1 LNPPPVP
8 GAAVLPAHALRDFT
22 EALDGLP
29 RSHPRVIGR
38 WLLRFGM
45 AAMLSLVLTGP
56 AAPNICLAV
65 AGLGCVLSRPPLR
78 QLPGLPW
85 GLLFFAW
92 VGLSAIISA
101 RTGFSAHPMIG
112 LGLIYTWVVLYLG
125 QLAFCHEPTLRI
137 ALRVLSIVVVASSI
151 LALLQFT
158 IGLGTHGPLRLD
170 PHGKRFE
177 HGVGFMNLHLSQGP
191 VMAYDALLLAAAS
204 TLLLIPRSPGLAGS
218 VGAAIAVFLSTARMA
233 YLGLA
238 AGVGAAFAARGV
250 RYLGR
255 ALLYTALIAGLAIAI
270 LYLWQ
275 PLRTARALHGDDGRW
290 LIWRTSVRLIATHPL
305 IGTGGPEGFKA
316 EYSWQF
322 PLANPGA
329 KDEFIVGGAPHA
341 HNSFLSIAAEHG
353 LPALILYLGMLL
365 GALHGCWRRRHSCP
379 MAWQLGLA
387 VVVAGTVA
395 GMFENLAG
403 HSVPSYAFFL
413 VLAISSVLPGRPA
426 APALATDPARP

>member
-1 LNPPPVP
+1 LNP
-8 GAAVLPAHALRDFT
+8 LPAPGPATLPADALRAYT
-22 EALDGLP
+22 EHLDGLP
-29 RSHPRVIGR
+29 RTHPRVIGR
-38 WLLRFGM
+38 CLLRYGM

-65 AGLGCVLSRPPLR
+65 AALGCVLARPPMRHLA
-78 QLPGLPW
+78 GLGW
-85 GLLFFAW
+85 GLGFFAW

-101 RTGFSAHPMIG
+101 RTGYSAHPMIG
-112 LGLIYTWVVLYLG
+112 LGLIYTWVALYLG
-125 QLAFCHEPTLRI
+125 QLAFVHEPTLRL
-137 ALRVLSIVVVASSI
+137 ALRALSVVVVASSI

-158 IGLGTHGPLRLD
+158 IGLGNHGPLRLD

-204 TLLLIPRSPGLAGS
+204 ALALIPNRSGLVGSAAAGM
-218 VGAAIAVFLSTARMA
+218 AVFLSTARMA

-255 ALLYTALIAGLAIAI
+255 ALLYTALIAGLAIAV

-290 LIWRTSVRLIATHPL
+290 LIWRTSVRLIASHPL

-316 EYSWQF
+316 EYAWQF

-353 LPALILYLGMLL
+353 LPALVLYVGMILT
-365 GALHGCWRRRHSCP
+365 ALQGCWRRRHACP

-395 GMFENLAG
+395 GMFENLSG

-413 VLAISSVLPGRPA
+413 VLAISSVLPVRTTPPLA
-426 APALATDPARP
+426 AESSAS